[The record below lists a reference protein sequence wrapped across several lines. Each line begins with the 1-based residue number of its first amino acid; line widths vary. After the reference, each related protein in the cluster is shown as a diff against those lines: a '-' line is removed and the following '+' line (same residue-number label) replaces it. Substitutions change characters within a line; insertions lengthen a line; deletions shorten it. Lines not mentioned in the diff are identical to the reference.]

1 MNIHSPPFYRKT
13 GRLSTTILEGTTPQV
28 LDENAFQG
36 RLAKTIEL
44 VR

>member
-1 MNIHSPPFYRKT
+1 MNIHSLLFYRKT
-13 GRLSTTILEGTTPQV
+13 GRLSTTILEVSTPQV

-36 RLAKTIEL
+36 RLVKAIAL